1 MGLKEKVEPAFAHST
16 YQKYFCE
23 FVIPN
28 WVLFQSI

>member
-1 MGLKEKVEPAFAHST
+1 MSLKEKVEPAFAGST

-28 WVLFQSI
+28 WV